1 MTRST
6 PGDAVLIDH
15 DRPGRVL
22 RESDDGAYLLVLTD
36 GRSIWFAAPRL
47 SLSTTTTKETHNEQ

>member
-1 MTRST
+1 MTRPA

-36 GRSIWFAAPRL
+36 DRSLWFAASRL
-47 SLSTTTTKETHNEQ
+47 SIHN